1 MRQTLNDIR
10 YQGPHYYRV
19 RAQQGHAGA
28 RNYTEIVFYI
38 KAQNIVNA
46 MWKAKRMPS
55 VKHSQPIVSATE
67 ISLEEYQEGRK
78 ISAYL
83 RNQKIGELK

>member
-1 MRQTLNDIR
+1 MKTKNTTHDSE
-10 YQGPHYYRV
+10 PHYYHV
-19 RAQQGHAGA
+19 RAQRGHAGA

-46 MWKAKRMPS
+46 MWKARRMPS
-55 VKHSQPIVSATE
+55 VKHSQSIISATE

-78 ISAYL
+78 ISAYQ
-83 RNQKIGELK
+83 RNEERGKENA

>member
-1 MRQTLNDIR
+1 MSQNFGDIPIR
-10 YQGPHYYRV
+10 EPHYYRV

-55 VKHSQPIVSATE
+55 VKHSQSIVSATE

-83 RNQKIGELK
+83 RNQKMGELK